1 VFYDDDADLSLLD
14 GKTVAI
20 LGYGSQGHA
29 HSLNLKDS
37 GVEVVVGLRE
47 DSASVEKARGA
58 GLEVTGIADAASRG
72 DVVMVLLPDE
82 RHGEVY
88 RAEIA
93 DGIAPGNLLLFG
105 HGFSIHFG
113 EIEPPPEVDVAL
125 VAPKGP
131 GHLVRRQYVEAR
143 GVPGLIAIQQ
153 DATDRAKPL
162 TLAYARGIG
171 CTRAGVIET
180 TFREETETDLFG
192 EQAVLCGGASELVQA
207 GFETLVEAGYDPQM
221 AYFECLHELKLIV
234 DLMYEKGL
242 QGMRFSISNTAEYG
256 DYTRGKRVIT
266 EETRERMKAILG
278 EIQSGDF
285 AREWIAE
292 NRAGQENFK
301 RMRAEQA
308 GTEVEK
314 VGEELRSHMD
324 WIKPSF

>member
-1 VFYDDDADLSLLD
+1 MFYDDDADLTLLD

-20 LGYGSQGHA
+20 IGFGSQGHA
-29 HSLNLKDS
+29 HALNLRDS
-37 GVEVVVGLRE
+37 GVDVVVGLRE
-47 DSASVEKARGA
+47 GSASADQAREHGF
-58 GLEVTGIADAASRG
+58 EVLPVAEAASRG
-72 DVVMVLLPDE
+72 DLVMMLVPDE
-82 RHGEVY
+82 RHHDVYESEVQ
-88 RAEIA
+88 
-93 DGIAPGNLLLFG
+93 DGIAQGNALLFG
-105 HGFSIHFG
+105 HGFSVHYG
-113 EIEPPPEVDVAL
+113 EVEPPPGVDVL
-125 VAPKGP
+125 LIAPKGP
-131 GHLVRRQYVEAR
+131 GHLVRRQYTEGS
-143 GVPGLIAIQQ
+143 GVPGLIAIAQ
-153 DATDRAKPL
+153 DASGTAQQVA
-162 TLAYARGIG
+162 LAYARGIG
-171 CTRAGVIET
+171 CTRGGVIET
-180 TFREETETDLFG
+180 TFKDETETDLFG

-266 EETRERMKAILG
+266 DETREQMRGILK

-308 GTEVEK
+308 GSQIETTGK
-314 VGEELRSHMD
+314 DLRSMMD
-324 WIKPSF
+324 WINPDF